1 MYTCPSSTF
10 FCFGPA
16 CLESVPAFKNTT
28 PGSRTVSPL
37 WWIEIFFR
45 LRKYYAFIRGWKKI
59 TGTAKRCNVKQSF
72 RHRQIFLN
80 LPRWLGTG
88 VFFSLIFL
96 SPRWILSAA
105 TSPKMSSA
113 AFIFRLV
120 CASETCG
127 VTLLHLSVR
136 LLRRSFF
143 CRKKKRSRRIPIRL
157 SQVKRVVIL
166 IVFPFSPLY
175 SFQFGSKVIGYTL

>member
-10 FCFGPA
+10 FCIGPA

-45 LRKYYAFIRGWKKI
+45 LRKYYEFIRGWKKI

-80 LPRWLGTG
+80 LPRWLGTA
-88 VFFSLIFL
+88 VSFFPWYFCHHAEFSLRQLHQKCHRRHLFFGL
-96 SPRWILSAA
+96 SVLLKRAVSRYCISLCVYWGEVSSVEKKKDQEEFRFVCPRW
-105 TSPKMSSA
+105 K
-113 AFIFRLV
+113 
-120 CASETCG
+120 G
-127 VTLLHLSVR
+127 LL
-136 LLRRSFF
+136 
-143 CRKKKRSRRIPIRL
+143 
-157 SQVKRVVIL
+157 
-166 IVFPFSPLY
+166 Y
-175 SFQFGSKVIGYTL
+175 